1 MPAGSLAHSPVAS
14 PLRRWAETH
23 LHVPEGDGPRGGR
36 PYKVI
41 AAPWRDVLDA
51 MDDPALQQVTVRG
64 SVQSGKTAALIA
76 AALGHAAAGRSVL
89 VFEPDDRLKRTLGAR
104 ILLWGRACTDE
115 AIRAAY
121 LPKRPPFARQTAAAG
136 RLEVV
141 SAREGGAGLMRT
153 AEIVIVDEL
162 RVFARDM
169 LGELTDR
176 MASYGGKGRLITA
189 SSAGY
194 EDECRT
200 THELEKSDS
209 RRWFLQCP
217 ACGQMNVPQW
227 ANLIYARRRW
237 PVYRTPC
244 CGTDLGERAF
254 GHAIA
259 AGAWRATK
267 AEAVPG
273 TRGFHLDAFTSPFE
287 TLQTIA
293 RQWKRADAHRKQ
305 TGSMAETI
313 AFQQGRLAL
322 PFKPEAGQGVTP
334 AAIETSCR
342 EDYDPDAV
350 PAGAS
355 VVIGACDVQDNRLE
369 AELSAWGVVEVEAQQ
384 DASNLRGWDGQAE
397 FRGLR
402 HEGKWYRL
410 RRWALAYKRIHGDP
424 GNPDIWNELAEF
436 MEAPRAHATGPL
448 LRPVTVAIDSGG
460 HYTQQVAEF
469 VRAQG
474 PGYQCIKG
482 TSRHM
487 QGAPLARRSVTADSL
502 DTYGDNGLLLIGA
515 DSGKASVY
523 SLLRQSIGGSEPRP
537 MVWPLAEDSYGPEEF
552 EMLCSETLV
561 RHLDKRSGRTSLQ
574 WKKIGRHNEAL
585 DLAVYSLASVS
596 WLGVGF
602 LLAER
607 AAIEAATER
616 VAA

>member
-1 MPAGSLAHSPVAS
+1 MNTGVRPWPSRSPC
-14 PLRRWAETH
+14 P
-23 LHVPEGDGPRGGR
+23 GPSRFR
-36 PYKVI
+36 PF
-41 AAPWRDVLDA
+41 P
-51 MDDPALQQVTVRG
+51 
-64 SVQSGKTAALIA
+64 
-76 AALGHAAAGRSVL
+76 
-89 VFEPDDRLKRTLGAR
+89 
-104 ILLWGRACTDE
+104 C
-115 AIRAAY
+115 
-121 LPKRPPFARQTAAAG
+121 
-136 RLEVV
+136 
-141 SAREGGAGLMRT
+141 
-153 AEIVIVDEL
+153 
-162 RVFARDM
+162 
-169 LGELTDR
+169 
-176 MASYGGKGRLITA
+176 
-189 SSAGY
+189 
-194 EDECRT
+194 
-200 THELEKSDS
+200 
-209 RRWFLQCP
+209 
-217 ACGQMNVPQW
+217 
-227 ANLIYARRRW
+227 
-237 PVYRTPC
+237 YRTPC

-259 AGAWRATK
+259 VGAWRPTK

-342 EDYDPDAV
+342 EDYDPATV

-355 VVIGACDVQDNRLE
+355 IVIGAVDVQ
-369 AELSAWGVVEVEAQQ
+369 
-384 DASNLRGWDGQAE
+384 
-397 FRGLR
+397 
-402 HEGKWYRL
+402 
-410 RRWALAYKRIHGDP
+410 
-424 GNPDIWNELAEF
+424 
-436 MEAPRAHATGPL
+436 
-448 LRPVTVAIDSGG
+448 
-460 HYTQQVAEF
+460 
-469 VRAQG
+469 
-474 PGYQCIKG
+474 
-482 TSRHM
+482 
-487 QGAPLARRSVTADSL
+487 DSL

-552 EMLCSETLV
+552 EQLCSETLV

-616 VAA
+616 RAA